1 MNPRHRRAPIVLL
14 IAMSM
19 TGTGARGQQP
29 PSCLRG
35 PGSASCL
42 RAFQGRAG
50 GPGSADKHVVDAAAA
65 DRGKKIWAGEC
76 ITCHGTQARG
86 TDSGPNLVQ
95 SVIVLHDRY
104 GSDIGPFLRKGHPT
118 QSREPSASFSD
129 GQIADLSH
137 FIHQRVYETLRSSP
151 TFVVQNI
158 LTGDPEAGAAYFNG
172 DGRCATC
179 HSPIG
184 DLAGIG
190 GRYTPPVLQQ
200 RFIFP
205 RAGRGG
211 GAGVRPVTVT
221 VTPSGGAPMTG
232 VLVQMDDFTV
242 SLRDAA
248 GAYHSW
254 RRTPDLIVV
263 KNDPYAAHIELLD
276 RITDKNM
283 HDVVA
288 YLVRLK

>member
-1 MNPRHRRAPIVLL
+1 MKPRLVPGALIVLFV
-14 IAMSM
+14 AMSM
-19 TGTGARGQQP
+19 TSSVARGQQL

-35 PGSASCL
+35 RGSASCL
-42 RAFQGRAG
+42 RAFQGRAA

-76 ITCHGTQARG
+76 ISCHGTQARG

-104 GSDIGPFLRKGHPT
+104 GSDLGPFLRKGHPT

-129 GQIADLSH
+129 PQIADLSH

-151 TFVVQNI
+151 TFVVQDI
-158 LTGDPEAGAAYFNG
+158 LTGDPGAGAKYFNG
-172 DGRCATC
+172 EGRCVTC
-179 HSPIG
+179 HSPTG

-190 GRYTPPVLQQ
+190 GRYAPPVLQQ

-205 RAGRGG
+205 RSGRGG
-211 GAGVRPVTVT
+211 RPVTVT
-221 VTPSGGAPMTG
+221 VTPSGGAPMSG
-232 VLVQMDDFTV
+232 VLAQMDDFTV
-242 SLRDAA
+242 SLRDAS

-254 RRTPDLIVV
+254 KRTPDLTVV

-288 YLVRLK
+288 YLASLSRVQ